1 MLGGRGAGADD
12 PVALFDRLLKE
23 AWLRRASDIH
33 VEPGKESCRIRLR
46 VDGVMQP
53 WGPALARPQGE
64 GLVSR
69 IKVLAAM
76 DIAETRATQDGGMAH
91 RIAGWDGDPVDLRVA
106 SIPTRFGE
114 RVTLRILKS
123 DAGPIGLDAL
133 GMPPFMLEA
142 LREVLARPH
151 GIVLVTG
158 PTGSGKSTTLYAALR
173 ELDLGC
179 LNVLTVEDPIEQFMA
194 GVSQVQVSAKVGFA
208 GALRSF
214 LRHDPDVV
222 LVGEVRDFDTADTAL
237 KAATTGHLVLSTL
250 HTNSALGVV
259 SRLADIGCERYL
271 LADTLV
277 GAIAQRLVRRL
288 CRRCRREVDACAEA
302 RALFG
307 VAPGEPLRL
316 YEPGGGAR
324 PAWAPATR
332 GGSACSSRCG
342 WTASWR
348 MRWHVAPPR
357 ASCCATRTSSTASS
371 TTPAPRCATATPA
384 SPRRGRC

>member
-1 MLGGRGAGADD
+1 
-12 PVALFDRLLKE
+12 
-23 AWLRRASDIH
+23 
-33 VEPGKESCRIRLR
+33 
-46 VDGVMQP
+46 MQP

-173 ELDLGC
+173 ELDLGR

-302 RALFG
+302 RALLG

-316 YEPGGGAR
+316 YEPGGCPACVGTGYAGRIGVFESLWMDGELADAVARGAAEGELLHHAHQLYRLVDDARAKVRDGHTSFAEAR
-324 PAWAPATR
+324 PLL
-332 GGSACSSRCG
+332 G
-342 WTASWR
+342 
-348 MRWHVAPPR
+348 R
-357 ASCCATRTSSTASS
+357 A
-371 TTPAPRCATATPA
+371 
-384 SPRRGRC
+384 G